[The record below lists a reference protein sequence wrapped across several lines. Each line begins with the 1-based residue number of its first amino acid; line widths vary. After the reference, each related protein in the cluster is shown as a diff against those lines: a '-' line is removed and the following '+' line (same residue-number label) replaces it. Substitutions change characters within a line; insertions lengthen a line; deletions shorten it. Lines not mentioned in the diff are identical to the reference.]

1 MQEPRPVPGL
11 DIFARRKREGQPLVV
26 LTAYDLTS
34 ALIGRD
40 GGADALLVG
49 DSLGMVMLGHETTL
63 PVTLDDMVHHCRA
76 VQRARTGLPVIA
88 DLPYGAFH
96 VDATETARAGLR
108 LVKEA
113 GVHAVKLEGG
123 RQRAGAIA
131 ALLDAE
137 IPVMGHLGLTPQSV
151 NRFGGYRVQGRG
163 AAAQAR
169 LLDDAAFLAGAGC
182 FAIVLECVP
191 AALAARVTAA
201 VGVPTIGIGAGPGCD
216 GQVLVFHDLLGL
228 LPGPAPRFVKR
239 YADLGRQAAAA
250 VSAFAAEVRQRRFP
264 GAEHSYADGEPA
276 AAGDEPGDA
285 GAGMAPG
292 PDVTGGSAA
301 GGSAAGGTAQG

>member
-1 MQEPRPVPGL
+1 MQEPSPAPSPAPGL
-11 DIFARRKREGQPLVV
+11 DVFARRKREGRPLVV
-26 LTAYDLTS
+26 LTAYDLAS
-34 ALIGRD
+34 ALIGRG

-96 VDATETARAGLR
+96 TGAADTARAGLR

-123 RQRAGAIA
+123 RQRAAAIA

-163 AAAQAR
+163 AAAEAR
-169 LLDDAAFLAGAGC
+169 LLEDAAFLAEAGC

-228 LPGPAPRFVKR
+228 LPGTSPRFVKR
-239 YADLGRQAAAA
+239 YAELGREATAA
-250 VSAFAAEVRQRRFP
+250 VAAFAADVRERRFP
-264 GAEHSYADGEPA
+264 DAGHSYGAEPA
-276 AAGDEPGDA
+276 ADAGDKAAAD
-285 GAGMAPG
+285 GAGGRATDG
-292 PDVTGGSAA
+292 AKET
-301 GGSAAGGTAQG
+301 